1 MATVQNRQHR
11 NVPLSGTLPLS
22 QALESHA
29 RLESLVGEI
38 YMTFAFTFAQ
48 NPELR
53 DFWGMLAMEEG
64 GHAALAHAASM
75 GLLAGILPAHPIL
88 FPAEE
93 VHLLTLQV
101 QEFQRRAQAGVSL
114 DQALRITWE
123 LEQSELE
130 FLLKLLTSASMVAQL
145 GFPTNPKEED
155 VHSHLG
161 RVTTTIRRYAT
172 DEGLQREVKFL
183 AAEQPPR

>member
-1 MATVQNRQHR
+1 MATVQNRDI
-11 NVPLSGTLPLS
+11 PLSGTLPLS
-22 QALESHA
+22 QALETHA

-53 DFWGMLAMEEG
+53 DFWGGLAMEEG
-64 GHAALAHAASM
+64 GHAALAYAASI
-75 GLLAGILPAHPIL
+75 GLLSGILPARPIL

-93 VHLLTLQV
+93 VHTLTLQV

-114 DQALRITWE
+114 NQALRITWE

-130 FLLKLLTSASMVAQL
+130 FLLKLLTSASNVAQL

-155 VHSHLG
+155 THSHLG
-161 RVTTTIRRYAT
+161 RVRTIIQRHAT
-172 DEGLQREVKFL
+172 DEGLRRKVKFL
-183 AAEQPPR
+183 AAEHPPR